1 MFVNNS
7 VDTVD
12 APLSKNIYGFRTRV
26 YSIEHFCINI
36 LNEPMWSS
44 WAEALCVQW

>member
-26 YSIEHFCINI
+26 YSIENNFIKYMNTF
-36 LNEPMWSS
+36 
-44 WAEALCVQW
+44 V